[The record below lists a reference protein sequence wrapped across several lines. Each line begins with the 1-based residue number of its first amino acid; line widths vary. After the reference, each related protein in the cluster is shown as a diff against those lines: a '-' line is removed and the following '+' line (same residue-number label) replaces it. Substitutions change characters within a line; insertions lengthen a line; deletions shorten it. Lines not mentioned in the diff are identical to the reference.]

1 MKEEMIRLNRVKY
14 AHSEEERNRLLSE
27 GYQPVE
33 AAELDG
39 GQAAESDNS
48 GITDKNNV
56 QEVDPENGQAAES
69 DGSQKPDKRGAK
81 KNDS

>member
-33 AAELDG
+33 EAEPDG
-39 GQAAESDNS
+39 GQEAESYNS
-48 GITDKNNV
+48 RITDKDNV
-56 QEVDPENGQAAES
+56 QEAEP

-81 KNDS
+81 EK